1 MSGKHLNSLVS
12 LSSVLVLALIGV
24 GVTLG
29 LGAGPVTQARAASHV
44 YVRTDGH
51 DVLCDGTADAP
62 YPGSGGPG
70 LDCAFATVQQ
80 GVDSV
85 GSGGTVVVAAGTYVE
100 NVSVSQDLTLQG
112 AGIGRTIVDGGAS
125 DSVFHIGDV
134 TVSMTGVTIRNGNAT
149 WGGGIYLGSAS
160 TLALSSSAV
169 VSNTATWGA
178 GGIRNSGG
186 TLTVSDTIVMDNVAG
201 EGGGAGVYNGGG
213 TLTISNSTI
222 VSNVASGGGG
232 GGISIGG
239 GTLTILNSAV
249 ISNTADDQGGGIA
262 SWEGTLV
269 ISSSVV
275 SGNRVRGAYAKGGG
289 IFSDDATVLTNV
301 VVSGNTAD
309 DDGGGIHN
317 QDAMTM
323 TNVTVSGNTADYG
336 GGIFN
341 TWILTLTVVN
351 CTITDNQI
359 PLGGNRAGG
368 IQNYGNVTFRNT
380 ILAYNQGANCWSDVP
395 PDATL
400 ISNGYNLDSGATC
413 GFSGVG
419 DMHNTDSMLGP
430 LADNGG
436 PAIGLGQP
444 MLTHALLSGSPA
456 IDAVTEGGCPNTD
469 QRGVSRPMDGD
480 GDGTATCDIGAFEF
494 ERRKVYLPV
503 ILNEH

>member
-1 MSGKHLNSLVS
+1 
-12 LSSVLVLALIGV
+12 
-24 GVTLG
+24 
-29 LGAGPVTQARAASHV
+29 
-44 YVRTDGH
+44 
-51 DVLCDGTADAP
+51 
-62 YPGSGGPG
+62 
-70 LDCAFATVQQ
+70 
-80 GVDSV
+80 VDSV

-100 NVSVSQDLTLQG
+100 NVSVNQDLTLQG
-112 AGIGRTIVDGGAS
+112 AGIGHTIVDGGAS
-125 DSVFHIGDV
+125 DSVFYIGDV

-149 WGGGIYLGSAS
+149 WGGGIYVGSAS
-160 TLALSSSAV
+160 NLALSSSAV
-169 VSNTATWGA
+169 ISNTATWGA

-186 TLTVSDTIVMDNVAG
+186 TLTVSDSIVMDNVAG

-213 TLTISNSTI
+213 TATIRNSTV

-232 GGISIGG
+232 GGAYIGG
-239 GTLTILNSAV
+239 GILTILNSAV
-249 ISNTADDQGGGIA
+249 ISNTADDEGGGIA

-275 SGNRVRGAYAKGGG
+275 SGNQVRGAYGRGGG

-301 VVSGNTAD
+301 TISENTAD

-323 TNVTVSGNTADYG
+323 TNVTVSGNTADLG

-380 ILAYNQGANCWSDVP
+380 ILAYNQGANCWSD
-395 PDATL
+395 ATL
-400 ISNGYNLDSGATC
+400 ISDGYNLDSGDTC
-413 GFSGVG
+413 SFSGGG
-419 DMHNTDSMLGP
+419 DMHNTDPVLGP

-444 MLTHALLSGSPA
+444 MLTHALLDGSPA
-456 IDAVTEGGCPNTD
+456 IDAVMEGGCPSTD

-480 GDGTATCDIGAFEF
+480 GDGTARCDIGAFEF